1 MARQLDLGGCERDVT
16 KIAKGLDRSRFEP
29 HVGCF
34 RSHGLRWDELKQAGV
49 PLVEFPLHSL
59 GAPSSWRA
67 WTQMARYLRERD
79 IRLVHAYDVP
89 TDVYALPV
97 AWMNERI
104 AISSQLSY
112 RGLAVPRTRHLLRLT
127 DQMVDRVVVNCL
139 AMQRHLVEDER
150 VPPSR
155 IYLCYNGVDTA
166 EFYPLPGP
174 RPERLRDA
182 SLVIGVVCALRP
194 EKSLPTLL
202 EAFAMVRSLKAGV
215 KLILVGSGP
224 VQPELEALSAR
235 LGLGEDC
242 LFEPATSNVP
252 FWMRGIDIFVLP
264 SISEAFSN
272 SLLEAMACGCC
283 PVGSRVGGTPELIEH
298 GTRGLLFE
306 PGNAADLAHQ
316 LAFAMER
323 EPRRKAMAAEA
334 ARFARE
340 RLSVEIAVGRMETL
354 YGSLIEAHGG

>member
-1 MARQLDLGGCERDVT
+1 MARELNLGGCERDVA
-16 KIAKGLDRSRFEP
+16 KIAMGLDRSRFEP

-34 RSHGLRWDELKQAGV
+34 RPHGFRWDELKRKGV
-49 PLVEFPLHSL
+49 PVVEFPLRSL

-67 WTQMARYLRERD
+67 WTQMARYLREND
-79 IRLVHAYDVP
+79 IRLVHAYDTP
-89 TDVYALPV
+89 TVVYALPV
-97 AWMNERI
+97 VSMNRRI
-104 AISSQLSY
+104 AVSSQLCY
-112 RGLAVPRTRHLLRLT
+112 RSLVGARNMHLLRIT
-127 DQMVDRVVVNCL
+127 DQMVDRVVVNCR
-139 AMQRHLVEDER
+139 AMERHLIEDEH
-150 VPPSR
+150 VSPSR
-155 IYLCYNGVDTA
+155 IYLCHNGVDTV
-166 EFYPLPGP
+166 EFRPLPGP
-174 RPERLRDA
+174 RPERLREA
-182 SLVIGVVCALRP
+182 SLVIGTICVLRP
-194 EKSLPTLL
+194 EKDLPTLI
-202 EAFAMVRSLKAGV
+202 EAFARVRHLKAGL
-215 KLILVGSGP
+215 KLILVGWGS

-298 GTRGLLFE
+298 GRRGLLFE
-306 PGNAADLAHQ
+306 PGNVADLANQ
-316 LAFAMER
+316 LAFAIEQ

-340 RLSVEIAVGRMETL
+340 QLSIEVAVGRMENL
-354 YGSLIEAHGG
+354 YGSLIEAGGG